1 MKVKIICGAYGHRPT
16 DRPGIVKTVRA
27 GQCCEVS
34 DEEAARL
41 VKLGV
46 AAYATEEPVATPP
59 DDNVDDGT
67 GTNTPPGDGGTGG
80 LVVVSVEELPEAAK
94 SLDIVDG
101 HFTEES
107 LSKLTNADLKTLAID
122 LGLDPKKCGN
132 KPSLV
137 ALILP
142 VNIVDDEPE
151 DDGDGTE
158 PPAGPGNTIVQ

>member
-16 DRPGIVKTVRA
+16 DRPGTVKTVRA

-34 DEEAARL
+34 DEEASRL

-46 AAYATEEPVATPP
+46 AEYTAEEPVATPP
-59 DDNVDDGT
+59 AEPEDDGT
-67 GTNTPPGDGGTGG
+67 GTNTPPADDGSVG
-80 LVVVSVEELPEAAK
+80 LVMFSVEELPEAAK

-107 LSKLTNADLKTLAID
+107 LNKLTNADLKALAID

-132 KPSLV
+132 KASLV

-142 VNIVDDEPE
+142 VNIVDDEGE
-151 DDGDGTE
+151 DDGTA
-158 PPAGPGNTIVQ
+158 PPADPGDTIVQ